1 MDTLMAW
8 TQADV
13 DKLKAAMAAGV
24 LTVRTG
30 DNSVSYQ
37 SLSDMEKQLQRMQNE
52 VDAASG
58 KTVSR
63 RSVASYS
70 SGLY

>member
-1 MDTLMAW
+1 MAW
-8 TQADV
+8 TQADI
-13 DKLKAAMAAGV
+13 DKLKAAMASGV

-30 DNSVSYQ
+30 EHSVTYQ
-37 SLSDMEKQLQRMQNE
+37 DAASMMKQLQRMQDE
-52 VDAASG
+52 VDATTGG

-70 SGLY
+70 NGLT

>member
-1 MDTLMAW
+1 MAW
-8 TQADV
+8 TQTDI

-30 DNSVSYQ
+30 EHSVSYQ
-37 SLSDMEKQLQRMQNE
+37 SLADMAKQLERMQSE

-58 KTVSR
+58 KTISR

-70 SGLY
+70 NGLT

>member
-1 MDTLMAW
+1 MAY
-8 TQADV
+8 TQADI
-13 DKLKAAMAAGV
+13 DKLKAALASGV

-30 DNSVSYQ
+30 EHSVTYQ
-37 SLSDMEKQLQRMQNE
+37 SASDLAKQIERMQSE

-58 KTVSR
+58 KTISR

-70 SGLY
+70 NGLT

>member
-1 MDTLMAW
+1 MSW
-8 TQADV
+8 TQTDV

-30 DNSVSYQ
+30 EHSVTYQ
-37 SLSDMEKQLQRMQNE
+37 SLADMAKQLERMQSE
-52 VDAASG
+52 VDATNG

-70 SGLY
+70 NGLS